1 MSLLRSIGAVV
12 LSAMLMGSPITTL
25 AGSKSST
32 KLEEKAYQ
40 ATGVLFVQHP
50 DTGEWARL
58 CTIWN
63 VAKVKDGYEAV
74 SADHCATVEG
84 EFPNADLNFA
94 VSYSDVTGKLPTDLV
109 PAKVIAHGDWQTIND
124 IALWDV
130 QTKEKLPVL
139 KLGDSDEL
147 VNGEPLIN
155 VSIPYGGIDKSLYE
169 GHVGQTRVNSPDP
182 DMDGKIH
189 AMLYGTGPGS
199 SGSAVLS
206 TKQNAVIGTLV
217 QGADNEGV
225 LLVPVNFIKAF
236 MAAHPEATTPRVVP
250 KPVVVVPNASQEGT
264 QFDTD
269 LYMVQHGSKGGH
281 APSHGSGG
289 KGDHGKGDHRPDPRS
304 MGPAQHAHI
313 QGNRYVDGRRQVY
326 FGGFWFGCEVWP
338 AWVFTDEI
346 YFVMGP
352 DGVWFGYDYA
362 NPNLFV
368 QVYFVE

>member
-1 MSLLRSIGAVV
+1 
-12 LSAMLMGSPITTL
+12 
-25 AGSKSST
+25 
-32 KLEEKAYQ
+32 
-40 ATGVLFVQHP
+40 
-50 DTGEWARL
+50 
-58 CTIWN
+58 

-84 EFPNADLNFA
+84 QFPDADLNFG
-94 VSYSDVTGKLPTDLV
+94 VSYSDVTGQLPTDIV
-109 PAKVIAHGDWQTIND
+109 PAKVIAHGNWQTIND

-130 QTKEKLPVL
+130 QTSEKLPVL

-147 VNGEPLIN
+147 KIGEELIN
-155 VSIPYGGIDKSLYE
+155 VSVPYEGIDKSLYE
-169 GHVGQTRVNSPDP
+169 GYVGQTRVNSPDP

-217 QGADNEGV
+217 QSADNKGV
-225 LLVPVNFIKAF
+225 LLVPVNYIKAF
-236 MAAHPEATTPRVVP
+236 MSAHPEATTPRIVP
-250 KPVVVVPNASQEGT
+250 KPVVVVPNDSQEGT
-264 QFDTD
+264 QSDSD
-269 LYMVQHGSKGGH
+269 LYLAQHGHGGCGD
-281 APSHGSGG
+281 HGRGNSGSNRGDRG
-289 KGDHGKGDHRPDPRS
+289 KGDKGKGGHRPDPRS
-304 MGPAQHAHI
+304 MGPDHHGRVH
-313 QGNRYVDGRRQVY
+313 GNRYVDGRRQIY

-362 NPNLFV
+362 NPTLFV
-368 QVYFVE
+368 QVVFVE